1 MSKTDQMKSMVLD
14 RAREYN
20 EARKAMTP
28 EEEQQKEDIEGLLEV
43 IGKLEHYKASSY
55 GETMA
60 LLKHLRTTINQA
72 ANKVE
77 KSAEQVKDFPVSVI
91 ARVTSDI
98 TQAGRNVEQSAK
110 RASMLLDDVRDYA
123 LEVRKSTLWSG
134 VGLGV
139 LIGMLLVIVM
149 RIVVARYLA

>member
-1 MSKTDQMKSMVLD
+1 MSKTDQMKSMMNT
-14 RAREYN
+14 AKQYN
-20 EARKAMTP
+20 ETRKAMTP
-28 EEEQQKEDIEGLLEV
+28 EEEQQKEDLEGLLEV

-77 KSAEQVKDFPVSVI
+77 KSAHHVRDFPVSVI
-91 ARVTSDI
+91 SRVTDDI

-110 RASMLLDDVRDYA
+110 RASKLLDDVRDYA
-123 LEVRKSTLWSG
+123 LEVRRGTLWSG
-134 VGLGV
+134 VGLGMF
-139 LIGMLLVIVM
+139 LMFIG
-149 RIVVARYLA
+149 RIVIERYLG